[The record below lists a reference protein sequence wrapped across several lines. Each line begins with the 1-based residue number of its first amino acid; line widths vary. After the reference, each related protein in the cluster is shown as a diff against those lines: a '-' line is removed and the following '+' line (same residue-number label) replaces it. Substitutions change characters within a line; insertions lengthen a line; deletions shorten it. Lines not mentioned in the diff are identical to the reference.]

1 MTRFKIIV
9 MTDHNKL
16 KEKLQ
21 SRIAKFADE
30 KRKLWFENYI
40 KHDTKYRG
48 VEIPTIRTELKD
60 WYKQENIDKLTLDEQ
75 LDLALSFFEEEYA
88 EDKLAG
94 ILFLQ
99 LYLYNKFDYK
109 ALLTLFES
117 IFENGYIY
125 DWSVCDWFCTRVLR
139 QMIKANGRKCA
150 EAISEWHT
158 ANNVW
163 QARCSVV
170 AFTTLTKDNQYTSLL
185 LKSNAKLIKREERFA
200 KTAVGWILR
209 ELSKV
214 DKQIVVD
221 FIEEYRQSFSRES
234 HENAIKYFDKDE
246 KKEMRELFKFNS

>member
-1 MTRFKIIV
+1 MIDNNR
-9 MTDHNKL
+9 L
-16 KEKLQ
+16 KEKLK
-21 SRIAKFADE
+21 SRVAKFADE

-40 KHDTKYRG
+40 KHDTKFRG

-60 WYKQENIDKLTLDEQ
+60 WYKRENIDKLPLDEQ
-75 LDLALSFFEEEYA
+75 LNLALSFFEEEYS

-99 LYLYNKFDYK
+99 LYLYDKFDYEE
-109 ALLTLFES
+109 LLSRFGS

-150 EAISEWHT
+150 EAISKWHT

-170 AFTTLTKDNQYTSLL
+170 AFTTLAKENKYTSLL
-185 LKSNAKLIKREERFA
+185 LESNAKLIKREERFA

-214 DKQIVVD
+214 NKQIVVE
-221 FIEEYRQSFSRES
+221 FIAENRPYFSRES
-234 HENAIKYFDKDE
+234 HENAIKYFDKN
-246 KKEMRELFKFNS
+246 KKKKMRELFKVN

>member
-1 MTRFKIIV
+1 
-9 MTDHNKL
+9 MTDYNKL
-16 KEKLQ
+16 KEKLK
-21 SRIAKFADE
+21 SRIAQFADE

-40 KHDTKYRG
+40 KHGTKYRG
-48 VEIPTIRTELKD
+48 VQIPTVRAELKD
-60 WYKQENIDKLTLDEQ
+60 WYKDEGIDKLPLDTQ
-75 LDLALSFFEEEYA
+75 LNLALSFFEEDYA

-99 LYLYNKFDYK
+99 LYLYDKFDYRE
-109 ALLTLFES
+109 LLLRFET
-117 IFENGYIY
+117 IFENGDIY

-139 QMIKANGRKCA
+139 QMIKKNGRECA
-150 EAISEWHT
+150 EAISEWHI

-185 LKSNAKLIKREERFA
+185 LKSNARLIKREERFA

-221 FIEEYRQSFSRES
+221 FIAENRQSFSRES
-234 HENAIKYFDKDE
+234 HENAIKYFDKNE
-246 KKEMRELFKFNS
+246 KKEMRELFANRSG

>member
-1 MTRFKIIV
+1 
-9 MTDHNKL
+9 MTDNSKL
-16 KEKLQ
+16 KEKLK
-21 SRIAKFADE
+21 SRIAKFADK

-48 VEIPTIRTELKD
+48 VEIPTIRSELED
-60 WYKQENIDKLTLDEQ
+60 WYKQENIDKLPLDEQ
-75 LDLALSFFEEEYA
+75 LDLALSFFEEDYA

-99 LYLYNKFDYK
+99 LYLYDKVDYK
-109 ALLTLFES
+109 TLLSRFES

-125 DWSVCDWFCTRVLR
+125 DWSVCDWFCTKVLR

-150 EAISEWHT
+150 EAISKWHT

-170 AFTTLTKDNQYTSLL
+170 AFTTLTKENKYTSLL

-214 DKQIVVD
+214 DKQIVIN
-221 FIEEYRQSFSRES
+221 FIAEYRQSFSRES

-246 KKEMRELFKFNS
+246 KKKMRELLKSN

>member
-1 MTRFKIIV
+1 MA
-9 MTDHNKL
+9 DNNKL

-21 SRIAKFADE
+21 SRIDKFADE
-30 KRKLWFENYI
+30 KRKVWFENYI

-48 VEIPTIRTELKD
+48 VEIPTIRAELKD
-60 WYKQENIDKLTLDEQ
+60 WYKHENIDELPLDEQ
-75 LDLALSFFEEEYA
+75 LNLALSFFKEDYA
-88 EDKLAG
+88 EDKFAG

-99 LYLYNKFDYK
+99 IHLYNKFDYK
-109 ALLTLFES
+109 ELLSKFES

-139 QMIKANGRKCA
+139 QMIKINGKECA
-150 EAISEWHT
+150 EAISKWHT

-170 AFTTLTKDNQYTSLL
+170 AFTTLTKENKYTSLL

-221 FIEEYRQSFSRES
+221 FIAEYRECFSRES

-246 KKEMRELFKFNS
+246 KKKMRELFKSIS

>member
-1 MTRFKIIV
+1 
-9 MTDHNKL
+9 MTDNNKL
-16 KEKLQ
+16 KEKLK

-40 KHDTKYRG
+40 KHDTKFRG

-60 WYKQENIDKLTLDEQ
+60 WYRSENIDRLPLDKQ
-75 LDLALSFFEEEYA
+75 LNLALSFFEEDYA
-88 EDKLAG
+88 EDKLSG

-109 ALLTLFES
+109 DLLLRFES

-125 DWSVCDWFCTRVLR
+125 DWSVCDWFCIRVLR

-158 ANNVW
+158 ASNVW

-170 AFTTLTKDNQYTSLL
+170 AFTTLTKENKYTSLL

-214 DKQIVVD
+214 NKQIVID
-221 FIEEYRQSFSRES
+221 FTAENRQYFSRES

-246 KKEMRELFKFNS
+246 KKKMRELLRQS

>member
-1 MTRFKIIV
+1 
-9 MTDHNKL
+9 MTDYNKL
-16 KEKLQ
+16 KEKLK
-21 SRIAKFADE
+21 SRIAQFADE

-40 KHDTKYRG
+40 KHGTKYRG
-48 VEIPTIRTELKD
+48 VQIPIIRAELKD
-60 WYKQENIDKLTLDEQ
+60 WYKNESIDELPLDEQ
-75 LDLALSFFEEEYA
+75 LNLALSFFEEDYA

-94 ILFLQ
+94 ILFFQ
-99 LYLYNKFDYK
+99 LYLYDKFDYRE
-109 ALLTLFES
+109 LLLRFET

-139 QMIKANGRKCA
+139 QMIKKNGRGCA

-163 QARCSVV
+163 QARCAVV

-185 LKSNAKLIKREERFA
+185 LKSNVKLIKREERFA

-221 FIEEYRQSFSRES
+221 FIAENRQYFSRES
-234 HENAIKYFDKDE
+234 HENAIKYFDKE
-246 KKEMRELFKFNS
+246 KKKKMRELFASRSG

>member
-1 MTRFKIIV
+1 
-9 MTDHNKL
+9 MTDNNEF
-16 KEKLQ
+16 KEKLK

-40 KHDTKYRG
+40 KHDTKFRG
-48 VEIPTIRTELKD
+48 VEIRTITTELKD
-60 WYKQENIDKLTLDEQ
+60 WYKYENIEQFPLDDQ
-75 LDLALSFFEEEYA
+75 LNLALSFFEEEYA

-94 ILFLQ
+94 IIFFQ
-99 LYLYNKFDYK
+99 LYLYDKFDYK
-109 ALLTLFES
+109 ALLSRFES

-125 DWSVCDWFCTRVLR
+125 DWGTCDWFCIRVLR
-139 QMIKANGRKCA
+139 QLIKANGRKCA
-150 EAISEWHT
+150 EAISKWHT
-158 ANNVW
+158 AQNVW

-170 AFTTLTKDNQYTSLL
+170 AFSNLTKDSEYTPLL

-214 DKQIVVD
+214 DEQIVVD
-221 FIEEYRQSFSRES
+221 FIAENRQYFSRES

-246 KKEMRELFKFNS
+246 KKKMRKKLSVVKSIT

>member
-1 MTRFKIIV
+1 
-9 MTDHNKL
+9 MTDNKFKERL
-16 KEKLQ
+16 K
-21 SRIAKFADE
+21 SRIATFADE

-40 KHDTKYRG
+40 KHDTKFRG
-48 VEIPTIRTELKD
+48 VEISTVTTELKG
-60 WYKQENIDKLTLDEQ
+60 WYRCENITKLRLDEQ
-75 LDLALSFFEEEYA
+75 LNLALSFFEEEYA

-99 LYLYNKFDYK
+99 LYLYDKFDYRV
-109 ALLTLFES
+109 LLSQFES

-125 DWSVCDWFCTRVLR
+125 DWSVCDWFCIRVLR
-139 QMIKANGRKCA
+139 QLIRANGRECA
-150 EAISEWHT
+150 EAISKWHT
-158 ANNVW
+158 AQNVW

-170 AFTTLTKDNQYTSLL
+170 AFSNLTKDAEYTPLL

-209 ELSKV
+209 ELSKI

-221 FIEEYRQSFSRES
+221 FIAENRQYFSRES

-246 KKEMRELFKFNS
+246 KKKMRKKLKQN